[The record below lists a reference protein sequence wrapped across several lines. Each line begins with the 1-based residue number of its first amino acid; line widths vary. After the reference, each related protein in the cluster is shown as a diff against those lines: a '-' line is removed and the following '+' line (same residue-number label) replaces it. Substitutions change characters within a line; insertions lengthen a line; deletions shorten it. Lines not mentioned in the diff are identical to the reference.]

1 MLNQHI
7 NRQALAVFLNAPYFI
22 QDCGISG
29 RDSQINDVKKMYVM
43 KKRYGISSNN
53 SRGRLFLFSHKKEA
67 IIRGKAII
75 SNIAHWKS
83 CPKYFVLFFL

>member
-7 NRQALAVFLNAPYFI
+7 NRQALAVFLNAPYTSF

-29 RDSQINDVKKMYVM
+29 RDSQIND
-43 KKRYGISSNN
+43 
-53 SRGRLFLFSHKKEA
+53 KKEA

-75 SNIAHWKS
+75 SNIALWKS
-83 CPKYFVLFFL
+83 CPKYFVLFFH